1 MAKEHF
7 YFAISKKKLF
17 EAVFKVP
24 RARYMIF
31 IAQLSKALAQKWAKI
46 SRVAQSKP
54 LKAKAV
60 LYFFLKHSK
69 TIRTSLSVDDGGVW

>member
-1 MAKEHF
+1 
-7 YFAISKKKLF
+7 
-17 EAVFKVP
+17 
-24 RARYMIF
+24 MIF